1 MNCAHMYF
9 ENGDVN
15 AKIPRHGAH
24 VTCAGIK
31 TRDESWLCK
40 AEFCLIMRTT
50 WDLRPVQ
57 LIPTFSEDMKKAMP
71 TIFHG
76 NKIKKEGVEYIED
89 LSRNGWAL
97 YNTKTPNG
105 DYGSCCSNIQQDYGY
120 HCEHC
125 EYKLDEDQLLFLEE
139 EGSSK
144 NAAKNKEI
152 LSNAEARKAAGK
164 QRWLAMPI
172 SSYRDIL
179 LKIAPGPT
187 PKKKNTQATKLRLWA
202 DLKISAI
209 KVQRARELQGW
220 KAEIIK
226 FLKRDEEQ
234 AMASCVT
241 IVDMK
246 MGRDVVPPQSIAQ
259 YNTLALHCNL
269 KLFRGSSAS
278 LCDCDKK
285 LQAAL
290 RGIARYLKNPDHF
303 YLGAVRLM
311 MCPAGWEKERHI
323 DETLYQSSTALLLEG
338 RAALTTYEGESFER
352 HGMFFGEARE
362 EWTND
367 DEIIL
372 KTIDLRDKVHSV
384 IVGEYTCVW
393 FMANFFE
400 RKRF

>member
-15 AKIPRHGAH
+15 TKIPRHGAH
-24 VTCAGIK
+24 VICAGIK

-40 AEFCLIMRTT
+40 AEFCLIMRTK
-50 WDLRPVQ
+50 WDQRPVQ
-57 LIPTFSEDMKKAMP
+57 FISTFTKDMKKAIP
-71 TIFHG
+71 TRLHG
-76 NKIKKEGVEYIED
+76 DKIKKKEVEYTGGF
-89 LSRNGWAL
+89 SRNGWAL
-97 YNTKTPNG
+97 YNEMNSNG

-152 LSNAEARKAAGK
+152 LSNAVARKAAGK

-172 SSYRDIL
+172 SSYKDIL

-187 PKKKNTQATKLRLWA
+187 PKKKNPQATKLRLWA
-202 DLKISAI
+202 DLKISPI

-220 KAEIIK
+220 KAEIIE
-226 FLKRDEEQ
+226 FLKRDEEK
-234 AMASCVT
+234 AMPSCLT
-241 IVDMK
+241 IVNME
-246 MGRDVVPPQSIAQ
+246 MERDVVPPESIAQ
-259 YNTLALHCNL
+259 YNALALHYNS

-278 LCDCDKK
+278 LCDCDENLK
-285 LQAAL
+285 AAL
-290 RGIARYLKNPDHF
+290 RGIARYLKNPDH
-303 YLGAVRLM
+303 YHLGAVRLM
-311 MCPAGWEKERHI
+311 MFPAGWEKERHI
-323 DETLYQSSTALLLEG
+323 DETPYQNSTALLLEG
-338 RAALTTYEGESFER
+338 SAELTMYEGESFER

-400 RKRF
+400 RKRI